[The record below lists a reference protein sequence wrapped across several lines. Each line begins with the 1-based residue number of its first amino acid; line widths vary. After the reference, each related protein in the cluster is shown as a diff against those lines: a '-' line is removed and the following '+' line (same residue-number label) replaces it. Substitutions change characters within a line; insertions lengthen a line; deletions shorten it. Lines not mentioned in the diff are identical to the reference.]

1 MAKKKKTQNYKEITI
16 SEVQPGM
23 VVRLHQEIKE
33 INPKGE
39 EKKRIQVFEGMI
51 IKRRGGNEAGATIT
65 ARKVSEGVGVEKIF
79 PLALPSIK
87 KVELVKQYK
96 VRRANLGF
104 LRKTKKRMK
113 EVKDAVKA

>member
-1 MAKKKKTQNYKEITI
+1 MARKKIQDYKTIPI
-16 SEVQPGM
+16 SDVKPGM
-23 VVRLHQEIKE
+23 VVRIHQEIKE
-33 INPKGE
+33 VNPKGE

-51 IKRRGGNEAGATIT
+51 IRRKGGSQAGATMT
-65 ARKVSEGVGVEKIF
+65 VRKVSQGVGVEKIF

-104 LRKTKKRMK
+104 LRTQKKRLK
-113 EVKDAVKA
+113 EIQTPS